1 MSDFCTQFVCN
12 VGDPWWL
19 LEAALSAASSGKT
32 KLNCA
37 RIDERHYRRIDK
49 LNGKSWK

>member
-1 MSDFCTQFVCN
+1 MSDFCTQFVCT

-19 LEAALSAASSGKT
+19 LEAAVPAASSGT
-32 KLNCA
+32 KLNCG
-37 RIDERHYRRIDK
+37 RINKRHFRRVDK